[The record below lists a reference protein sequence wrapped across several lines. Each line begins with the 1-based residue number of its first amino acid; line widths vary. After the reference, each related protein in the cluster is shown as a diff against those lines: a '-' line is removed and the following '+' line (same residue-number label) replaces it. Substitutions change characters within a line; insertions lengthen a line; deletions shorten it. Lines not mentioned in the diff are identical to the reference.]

1 MKIAKPLL
9 MVSTPLGVAWGL
21 LEAYRLAGGLVILM
35 AAMIGLLGVAA
46 GTVVAAIRRES
57 VPTGDSLAGRSVAA
71 ARRAPAPQSK

>member
-9 MVSTPLGVAWGL
+9 LVSTPLGVAWGL

-35 AAMIGLLGVAA
+35 AAMIGMLGVAA

-57 VPTGDSLAGRSVAA
+57 AA
-71 ARRAPAPQSK
+71 ARLTPSPQPLMHSPESK